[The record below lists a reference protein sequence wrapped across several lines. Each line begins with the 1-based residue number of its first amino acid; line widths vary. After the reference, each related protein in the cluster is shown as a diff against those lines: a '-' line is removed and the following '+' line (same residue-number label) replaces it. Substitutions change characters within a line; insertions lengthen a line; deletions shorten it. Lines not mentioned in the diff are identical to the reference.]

1 MNKKLALSFLATA
14 WLNCR
19 SLARMATAKPSVR
32 WKEYLFSFSGRR
44 LETLISGT
52 CSTNRGVKIQV
63 HKRIVRY
70 VKPRLVHDTGHIDP
84 EAFAL
89 RTLDDGTDETGLSV
103 NCIDEFLGDTE
114 EKLRAVAQHIRLKV
128 TKNGRFAELTV
139 EQLIILLGEEG
150 IEATVTHD
158 PLEADQDAGLA
169 ADPSHAQI
177 YGLPPP
183 SCDRATEVGEI
194 LVDAAQ
200 VHLPPV

>member
-1 MNKKLALSFLATA
+1 M
-14 WLNCR
+14 
-19 SLARMATAKPSVR
+19 
-32 WKEYLFSFSGRR
+32 
-44 LETLISGT
+44 
-52 CSTNRGVKIQV
+52 

-103 NCIDEFLGDTE
+103 NCLDEFPGNTE

-128 TKNGRFAELTV
+128 TINGRFAELTV
-139 EQLIILLGEEG
+139 ERLIVLLGEEG
-150 IEATVTHD
+150 IEATVIHD
-158 PLEADQDAGLA
+158 PLQVDEDAGHA
-169 ADPSHAQI
+169 ADPSHALI

-183 SCDRATEVGEI
+183 SCDRATEIGEI